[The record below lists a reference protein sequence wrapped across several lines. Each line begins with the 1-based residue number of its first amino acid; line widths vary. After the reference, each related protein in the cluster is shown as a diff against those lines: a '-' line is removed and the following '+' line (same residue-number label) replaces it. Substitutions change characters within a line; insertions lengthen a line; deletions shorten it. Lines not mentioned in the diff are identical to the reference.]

1 MSIQVRGDDHYGI
14 EKRPR
19 ARALVVSVEPPW
31 PCVSG
36 GRLRTAMLAEQV
48 ASRVRVH
55 VVAPATGETGEA
67 PAGITQTLVES
78 GDWSRMRR
86 LRHTLS
92 VRPRL
97 GNLAMSS
104 LRGALDEHVR
114 QADVVIWSH
123 DYMAA
128 AASSPG
134 APEVIDIQNIEIL
147 RLRSFADRASALP
160 RLSRRV
166 EQWKAS
172 RWEPRVWRRAD
183 AVLAIV
189 PEDARALAKITD
201 RVVLAPVGARRQP
214 YVPSPDVA
222 PILMIGSFGYEPN
235 RMAAHWFVE
244 EVWPLVRPRRPGAKL
259 VLAGRSAQQFIA
271 DLEAPDV
278 EVVSDFSDPRELYE
292 RSAVV
297 VAPVTTGAGAQ
308 LKVVEGLAANRVLV
322 ATSFSARSA
331 SSAAVDLGLCQIVD
345 SVPAFAETIVR
356 LLDDPVG
363 RRRIEEAASH
373 ARVVPTWEEALKD
386 AVEAIHSLAARRHV
400 VPTEVVNG

>member
-1 MSIQVRGDDHYGI
+1 M
-14 EKRPR
+14 
-19 ARALVVSVEPPW
+19 SVEPLW

-36 GRLRTAMLAEQV
+36 GRLRTAKLAEQV
-48 ASRVRVH
+48 ASRMKVH
-55 VVAPATGETGEA
+55 VVAPAIGETGEA
-67 PAGITQTLVES
+67 PAGITQTFVES
-78 GDWSRMRR
+78 SDWSRMRR

-104 LRGALDEHVR
+104 LRAVLEEHVR

-128 AASSPG
+128 AASSLGP
-134 APEVIDIQNIEIL
+134 PEVIDIQNIEIL
-147 RLRSFADRASALP
+147 RLRSFADRASGLP

-172 RWEPRVWRRAD
+172 RWEPRVWHRAD

-189 PEDARALAKITD
+189 PEDACALEKVAD
-201 RVVLAPVGARRQP
+201 RVVLAPVGAQRQP

-235 RMAAHWFVE
+235 RMAAHWLVE
-244 EVWPLVRPRRPGAKL
+244 DVWPIVRACRPGAKV
-259 VLAGRSAQQFIA
+259 VLAGRSAQQSVGG
-271 DLEAPDV
+271 LEAPHV
-278 EVVSDFSDPRELYE
+278 RVVSDFSDPRELYE

-297 VAPVTTGAGAQ
+297 VAPVTFGAGAQ
-308 LKVVEGLAANRVLV
+308 LKVAEGLAANRVLV

-331 SSAAVDLGLCQIVD
+331 TSAAVDIGLCQIAD
-345 SVPAFAETIVR
+345 GASAFAETIVR
-356 LLDDPVG
+356 LLDDPVE

-373 ARVVPTWEEALKD
+373 TRVVPTWEQALKD
-386 AVEAIHSLAARRHV
+386 AVETIHGLAARRNLAG
-400 VPTEVVNG
+400 TQALNG